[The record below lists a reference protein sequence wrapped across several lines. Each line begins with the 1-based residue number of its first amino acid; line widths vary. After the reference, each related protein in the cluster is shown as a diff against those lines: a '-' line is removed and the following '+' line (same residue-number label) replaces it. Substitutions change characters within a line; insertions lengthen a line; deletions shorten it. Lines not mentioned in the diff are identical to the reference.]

1 MNLQVIDNLKYMS
14 VRYGNK
20 ANELYILWDGNDE
33 FIDLGVDFYF
43 YPVWGYA

>member
-1 MNLQVIDNLKYMS
+1 MEPQVIDNLRYFNI
-14 VRYGNK
+14 RYGNR
-20 ANELYILWDGNDE
+20 ANELYVCWDNKDE